1 MFNNY
6 DTWSFGWP
14 DHVIRSCLFHYY
26 SLLLVRVQ
34 PWALCLVGCSLNK
47 FSNKCDLKKEP
58 DLYYVVEFCVLLLNI
73 IHGEDLDVNKHLCH
87 MIRPDVTFVPQSD
100 SSQTV
105 PHIGQ
110 SHRPLSHN

>member
-1 MFNNY
+1 MFNND
-6 DTWSFGWP
+6 DTWSFVWP
-14 DHVIRSCLFHYY
+14 DHVIRSCQFHLY
-26 SLLLVRVQ
+26 SLLLVHQ
-34 PWALCLVGCSLNK
+34 PWTLCLVRCSLNK
-47 FSNKCDLKKEP
+47 FSNRCDINKEP
-58 DLYYVVEFCVLLLNI
+58 DLYYVVEFCVLLLNV

-87 MIRPDVTFVPQSD
+87 MIRSDVTFVPQSD

>member
-6 DTWSFGWP
+6 DTWSFVWP
-14 DHVIRSCLFHYY
+14 DHVIRSCQFHLY
-26 SLLLVRVQ
+26 SLLLVRVVR
-34 PWALCLVGCSLNK
+34 ALCLVGCSLKK
-47 FSNKCDLKKEP
+47 FSNRCDIKKEP

-105 PHIGQ
+105 SHIGQ
-110 SHRPLSHN
+110 SHCPLSHN

>member
-1 MFNNY
+1 MFNNH
-6 DTWSFGWP
+6 DTGSFVWA
-14 DHVIRSCLFHYY
+14 DHVIRSCQFHLY
-26 SLLLVRVQ
+26 SLLLVRVVR
-34 PWALCLVGCSLNK
+34 ALCLVSCSLMK
-47 FSNKCDLKKEP
+47 FSNISDKKKEP

-87 MIRPDVTFVPQSD
+87 MIRSDVTFVPQSD